1 MVSVV
6 EADADELAG
15 IRDGRVQARRVRGDR
30 DPFLDAGDGLL
41 DQWPALE
48 KRAGAVRDERRGE
61 LGGTSYAAPRQ
72 RGRDAG
78 LQIGDAVA
86 LEDAEPRGLAVGGE
100 AHELHG

>member
-1 MVSVV
+1 MNLPGSAMGACRRAEFAGTVTHSVMP
-6 EADADELAG
+6 AT
-15 IRDGRVQARRVRGDR
+15 R
-30 DPFLDAGDGLL
+30 LL
-41 DQWPALE
+41 DGGPALE
-48 KRAGAVRDERRGE
+48 KRAGAVGDERRGE

-78 LQIGDAVA
+78 LEVGDAVA